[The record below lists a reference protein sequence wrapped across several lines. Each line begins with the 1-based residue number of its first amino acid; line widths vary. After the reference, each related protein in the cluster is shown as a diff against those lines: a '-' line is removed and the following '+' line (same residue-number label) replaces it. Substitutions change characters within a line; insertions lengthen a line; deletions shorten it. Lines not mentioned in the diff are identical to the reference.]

1 MSMMLTLGVCG
12 LTFGQQ
18 ATHSES
24 SQSQTTMQQQ
34 DKDAGWEKIGTK
46 TINLSEEKG
55 IFNWSTDREKTISA
69 DEKYS
74 AIRFKSKDATVNLTH
89 VEVEY
94 EDGKK
99 EDLHVDSPL
108 QANAAGKILNLENE
122 NKELDKI
129 TFNYQKDESA
139 PQDRVQVEVWGL
151 KSDAAS
157 GMGRS
162 IDSELDRQK
171 TDMDSELDRQ
181 KTDMDSELDRQR
193 SDTSRIHRMPR

>member
-1 MSMMLTLGVCG
+1 MKKVLMSMMLTLGVCG

-24 SQSQTTMQQQ
+24 SQSQMTMQQ

-55 IFNWSTDREKTISA
+55 IFNWDTDREKTVSA
-69 DEKYS
+69 NEKYS

-89 VEVEY
+89 IEVEY

-99 EDLHVDSPL
+99 EDLHIDSPL
-108 QANAAGKILNLENE
+108 QANANSKVLSLGNE

-162 IDSELDRQK
+162 GSEFDHQG
-171 TDMDSELDRQ
+171 
-181 KTDMDSELDRQR
+181 
-193 SDTSRIHRMPR
+193 SDTSRVNRMPR

>member
-1 MSMMLTLGVCG
+1 MKKVLMSMMLILGVCG

-24 SQSQTTMQQQ
+24 SQSQMTMQQ

-46 TINLSEEKG
+46 TINLSEERG
-55 IFNWSTDREKTISA
+55 IFNWDTDREKSISA
-69 DEKYS
+69 NEKYS
-74 AIRFKSKDATVNLTH
+74 AIRFKSKDASVNLTH

-99 EDLHVDSPL
+99 ENLHIDSPL
-108 QANAAGKILNLENE
+108 QANANSKVLSLGNE

-162 IDSELDRQK
+162 GSEFDHQ
-171 TDMDSELDRQ
+171 M
-181 KTDMDSELDRQR
+181 
-193 SDTSRIHRMPR
+193 SDTSRVNMPR